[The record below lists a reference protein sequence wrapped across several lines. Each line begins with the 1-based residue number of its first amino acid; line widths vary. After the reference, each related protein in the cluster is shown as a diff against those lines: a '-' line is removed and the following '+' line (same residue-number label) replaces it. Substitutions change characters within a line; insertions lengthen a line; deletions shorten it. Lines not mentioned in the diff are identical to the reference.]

1 MKERKYN
8 IGDILENRYGD
19 KYEIIDRGKKIK
31 IKFLNTGYT
40 KYSDS
45 KEVSNGIIKD
55 PLKPTIYD
63 VGYIGEINKKYNK
76 KDYIYIMS
84 YSMWNKM
91 IFRCYSPKSEIKN
104 PTYKNVT
111 VCEEWHNFQNFAKWY
126 EENFPYHIKGIKFQL
141 DKDLLQ
147 YNVDNKIYSPQTCV
161 FLPDKV
167 NSFLSIGYTTKIKS
181 EHVGV
186 NWHSRDNKYYVRCR
200 DFLSN
205 KVLNLGYY
213 TNKEEAVKVYNKV
226 KNKQINNVI
235 EYLLNLNYL
244 NPNLV
249 YILENRKLG
258 DEE

>member
-1 MKERKYN
+1 MKKIEIN
-8 IGDILENRYGD
+8 IGDIFKNKNGSEF
-19 KYEIIDRGKKIK
+19 KITNTLNGNKFK
-31 IKFLNTGYT
+31 IKFLNTAGFE
-40 KYSDS
+40 S
-45 KEVSNGIIKD
+45 EVSRKCILDGS
-55 PLKPTIYD
+55 
-63 VGYIGEINKKYNK
+63 V
-76 KDYIYIMS
+76 KDYYKLDVFSVACIGKGEYNSLSHHVIYNT
-84 YSMWNKM
+84 WNGM
-91 IFRCYSPKSEIKN
+91 LRRCYDKN
-104 PTYKNVT
+104 PKYIREAYRNCS
-111 VCEEWHNFQNFAKWY
+111 VCEEWLNFQNFAKWY
-126 EENFPYHIKGIKFQL
+126 EENFPYHIEGIKFQL

-147 YNVDNKIYSPQTCV
+147 HNVGNKIYSPQTCV

-186 NWHSRDNKYYVRCR
+186 NWHSRYNKYYVRCR

-258 DEE
+258 DDK